1 MTKTGGKDGR
11 AVDGSIEHLTFRECE
26 VLEALLRGLT
36 NKQIGV
42 ELEISHR
49 TVEVHRARLM
59 RKLRAPTLAALL
71 AAVLPQRSKLEML
84 LRALR

>member
-36 NKQIGV
+36 NKQI
-42 ELEISHR
+42 
-49 TVEVHRARLM
+49 EVSS
-59 RKLRAPTLAALL
+59 
-71 AAVLPQRSKLEML
+71 RSATGPS
-84 LRALR
+84 RSIAHA